1 MRKSK
6 LVLGYTLC
14 LILLTLN
21 FACREEAKVAQAS
34 RDLAASITKSLNT
47 RNEGAPAD
55 AKIEESRIYIDATIS
70 MTGFANQNS
79 TYDDLL
85 DELGNAMPGAQVYK
99 YGQSGNTPPE
109 DVSALIK
116 RAGFGLEIHRPGFYD
131 LTYNPDD
138 RLIDFLAAEDRSVRS
153 VLITDGVYSEQA
165 GSTAPPVVEAI
176 RKWMGRGRTFGIL
189 IFRSAFKGKFYS
201 ERVRRMQSAIPV
213 SDRPFYA
220 FVFSPTEQGFREV
233 QEKLQRHF
241 KETQVILFSNKAAET
256 TLTLPSNARASY
268 AKKTPP
274 DTDYYWQMFNA
285 DVFTQANPVP
295 LKFTAKVKPP
305 ADYPATELSFDVLP
319 EYYRWEQ
326 QQFKKVEAGPPKGFS
341 HTFGTTQPV
350 ANAESNKTTKSAGK
364 DGGQA
369 AGEQPNLTVFFPKD
383 TSSDYGFYVLKLVPR
398 IKDLRP
404 EIQQLSTRDDSNTA
418 DANKTFRFFELITAL
433 TDIHFKDHLAR
444 RIAPAIFVTVDNH

>member
-1 MRKSK
+1 MHKSK
-6 LVLGYTLC
+6 LVLGYILC
-14 LILLTLN
+14 LIMIVLN
-21 FACREEAKVAQAS
+21 LACREEAKVARAS
-34 RDLAASITKSLNT
+34 RDLAANITKSLNT
-47 RNEGAPAD
+47 RNENVPAD
-55 AKIEESRIYIDATIS
+55 TKIEESRIYIDATIS

-99 YGQSGNTPPE
+99 YGQNGKTPPE

-116 RAGFGLEIHRPGFYD
+116 RAGFGLEIHRSTFYD

-138 RLIDFLAAEDRSVRS
+138 RLIDFLAAEDRAVRS

-201 ERVRRMQSAIPV
+201 ERARGMQPLLHI

-241 KETQVILFSNKAAET
+241 NDTQVILFSDKGVET
-256 TLTLPSNARASY
+256 TLTLPNNAKASY
-268 AKKTPP
+268 ARKTPP
-274 DTDYYWQMFNA
+274 DTDYYWQMFNSDLFA
-285 DVFTQANPVP
+285 QTNPVP

-305 ADYPATELSFDVLP
+305 ADYPAAELSFEALP

-326 QQFKKVEAGPPKGFS
+326 QQFKKVEAGPPRGFS
-341 HTFGTTQPV
+341 YTFGAAQPT
-350 ANAESNKTTKSAGK
+350 ANAESNKATREAGK
-364 DGGQA
+364 DKGQA
-369 AGEQPNLTVFFPKD
+369 TDEQHNLTVFFPKD
-383 TSSDYGFYVLKLVPR
+383 TSSNYGFYFLKLVPVV
-398 IKDLRP
+398 KGLRP
-404 EIQQLSTRDDSNTA
+404 EIQQLSTRDDSNRA

-433 TDIHFKDHLAR
+433 TDIHFKDHLAH
-444 RIAPAIFVTVDNH
+444 RISPAIFITIDNR

>member
-1 MRKSK
+1 MHKSK

-14 LILLTLN
+14 LILIALN
-21 FACREEAKVAQAS
+21 FACREEAKVARAS
-34 RDLAASITKSLNT
+34 RDLAANITKSLNT
-47 RNEGAPAD
+47 RNEGVPAD

-99 YGQSGNTPPE
+99 YGQNGNTPPD
-109 DVSALIK
+109 DVSALVK
-116 RAGFGLEIHRPGFYD
+116 RAGFGLEIHRPAFYD

-138 RLIDFLAAEDRSVRS
+138 RLIDFLATEDRVVRS

-201 ERVRRMQSAIPV
+201 ERVRGMQPVIPV

-220 FVFSPTEQGFREV
+220 FVFSPTEQGFREL

-241 KETQVILFSNKAAET
+241 KDTQVILFSNKAAET
-256 TLTLPSNARASY
+256 TLTLPNNTKASY
-268 AKKTPP
+268 ARKTPP
-274 DTDYYWQMFNA
+274 DTDYYWQMFNS
-285 DVFTQANPVP
+285 DVFAQANPVP

-305 ADYPATELSFDVLP
+305 ADYPATGLNFDVLP

-326 QQFKKVEAGPPKGFS
+326 QQFKKVETGPPRGFNY
-341 HTFGTTQPV
+341 TFGISQPP
-350 ANAESNKTTKSAGK
+350 ANAESNKAAKNVGK
-364 DGGQA
+364 DGGQDT
-369 AGEQPNLTVFFPKD
+369 GEQPNLTVFFPKD
-383 TSSDYGFYVLKLVPR
+383 TSSDYGFYVLKLVPA
-398 IKDLRP
+398 IKELRP
-404 EIQQLSTRDDSNTA
+404 EIQHLSTRDDSNRA

-444 RIAPAIFVTVDNH
+444 RISPAIFITVDNH